1 MTRGG
6 TRPGAGRKPKAGI
19 PSSFRLDE
27 RTRKLI
33 DGYAWRWGRTQAE
46 VIAVAMG
53 TLESVHGLVEGGKD
67 EARKGRGKREG

>member
-6 TRPGAGRKPKAGI
+6 KREGAGRKPKAGI

-33 DGYAWRWGRTQAE
+33 DGYAWRWGKTQAA
-46 VIAVAMG
+46 VIALMADAF
-53 TLESVHGLVEGGKD
+53 EEAHGLVEGGKD